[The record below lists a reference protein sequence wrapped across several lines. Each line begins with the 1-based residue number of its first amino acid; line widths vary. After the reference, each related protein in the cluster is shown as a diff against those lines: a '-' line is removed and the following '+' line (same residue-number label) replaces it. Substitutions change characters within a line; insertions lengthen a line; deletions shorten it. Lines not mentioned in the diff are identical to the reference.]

1 MMTKE
6 QERKQALK
14 QHLGDTDLNEM
25 KICQFD
31 ETLVELNNGEEYLVL
46 TDDEADDQENE
57 YLESYIDECLEIPDN
72 VRPYFDEEKWKKDAR
87 MDGRGHSL
95 SCYDGSEYEEEVD
108 GTTYYI
114 YRRN

>member
-1 MMTKE
+1 MTIE

-14 QHLGDTDLNEM
+14 QHLEHTDLNEM
-25 KICQFD
+25 KICEYD
-31 ETLVELNNGEEYLVL
+31 ETQIELNNGEEYLVL
-46 TDDEADDQENE
+46 TDDEADDQEDE
-57 YLESYIDECLEIPDN
+57 HLENYIDDCMEIPEHLMG
-72 VRPYFDEEKWKKDAR
+72 YFDREKWKKDAR

-95 SCYDGSEYEEEVD
+95 SSYDGSEYEEEVN